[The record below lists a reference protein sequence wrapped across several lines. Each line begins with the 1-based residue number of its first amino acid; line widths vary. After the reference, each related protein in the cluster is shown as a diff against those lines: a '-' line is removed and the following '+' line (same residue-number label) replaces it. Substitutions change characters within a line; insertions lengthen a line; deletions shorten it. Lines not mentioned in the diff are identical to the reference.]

1 MFIKRVAIGL
11 GVWSTLFTGVIHKKG
26 GNLFDQQIIFL
37 SHGKTERLSQSG
49 QGDHVWTVAP

>member
-1 MFIKRVAIGL
+1 MSIKRVAIGL

-37 SHGKTERLSQSG
+37 SHGEAERLSKSA
-49 QGDHVWTVAP
+49 QGDHVWTDAL